1 MEVLASRLLLRPAD
15 LDRSLAFYRDTLGL
29 AVYREFGEAGQRGVV
44 FFLGGGLLEVSGRA
58 ESPTAP
64 NLALW
69 LQVRDVDAA
78 HDELVAKGVNVD
90 RPPVTEPWGLR
101 EMWVR
106 DPDGLRLAI
115 IEVPA
120 DHPLRRR

>member
-1 MEVLASRLLLRPAD
+1 MEVLGSRLLLRPSD

-29 AVYREFGEAGQRGVV
+29 AVYREFGEGSQRGVV

-64 NLALW
+64 NVALW

-78 HDELVAKGVNVD
+78 HDELTARGVSVE

>member
-1 MEVLASRLLLRPAD
+1 MEVLASRLLLRPTD

-44 FFLGGGLLEVSGRA
+44 FFLGGGFLEVSGRA

-69 LQVRDVDAA
+69 LQVRDVDAS
-78 HDELVAKGVNVD
+78 HDELVAKGVSVE